1 MVIPGAMLVAMALD
15 AIGGEPPRRMHP
27 VIGIG
32 HYLQWAGRRLPSLAP
47 LRAFAG
53 GALAWLVG
61 AVLLIAAAYALQAV
75 AWRALE
81 PTSSIGGSLAAA
93 AALGVLLKP
102 MLAWRMLRDEV
113 GAVEN
118 ALADGVAAG
127 RARIGRLASRDATSL
142 DAVQVREAA
151 IESLAENLND
161 SVVAPLFWF
170 AVAGL
175 PGAALYRFANTADA
189 MWGYR
194 QHWEWA
200 GKWAA
205 RADDLL
211 SWLPARL
218 TALALLSHP
227 ARWRELA
234 QQARHTPSPNGGWP
248 MAAMALALGVR
259 LGKPGVY
266 LLNPRGRDADAGDTG
281 DALRRARRALWLGIA
296 SLLALAIVLRA
307 GA

>member
-1 MVIPGAMLVAMALD
+1 MVIPGAMLVAMTLD
-15 AIGGEPPRRMHP
+15 VFGGEPPRRLHP
-27 VIGIG
+27 VVGIG
-32 HYLQWAGRRLPSLAP
+32 RYLQWSGRRLPALAP

-53 GALAWLVG
+53 GALAWLIG
-61 AVLLIAAAYALQAV
+61 ALILVAAAYALQAI
-75 AWRALE
+75 AWRVFE
-81 PTSSIGGSLAAA
+81 PASSIGGSVASAIV
-93 AALGVLLKP
+93 LGVLLKP
-102 MLAWRMLRDEV
+102 MLAWRMLHDEV
-113 GAVEN
+113 GAVESV
-118 ALADGVAAG
+118 LAAGVEAG

-142 DAVQVREAA
+142 DAVQVRETA
-151 IESLAENLND
+151 IESLAENLSD
-161 SVVAPLFWF
+161 SVLAPLFWF

-194 QHWEWA
+194 QRWEWA

-211 SWLPARL
+211 SWVPARL

-234 QQARHTPSPNGGWP
+234 RQARRTPSPNGGWP
-248 MAAMALALGVR
+248 MGAMALGLDVR

-266 LLNPRGRDADAGDTG
+266 LLNPRGRGADAADTG
-281 DALRRARRALWLGIA
+281 HALRRARRALWLGIA
-296 SLLALAIVLRA
+296 PLLALAFVLRA